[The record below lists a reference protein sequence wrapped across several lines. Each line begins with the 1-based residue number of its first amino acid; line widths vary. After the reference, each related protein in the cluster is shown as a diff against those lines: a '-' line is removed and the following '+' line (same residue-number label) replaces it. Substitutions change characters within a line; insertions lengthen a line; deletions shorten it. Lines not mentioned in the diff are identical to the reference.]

1 MKQIILQTLTEALP
15 VILNVV
21 IVGIMGLL
29 SKEYKQ
35 YINTDIKKS
44 VIADTVKYIEQ
55 IYMDIHGY
63 DKLNAAKDKA
73 AKLLKNKGIDISDS
87 ELTVLIESAVNNMNK
102 EAVVSLLKSID
113 NKTVENFDISNYN
126 ITDETLDLI
135 LK

>member
-73 AKLLKNKGIDISDS
+73 VKLLEDKGIDISDS

>member
-73 AKLLKNKGIDISDS
+73 VKLLKNKGIDISDS